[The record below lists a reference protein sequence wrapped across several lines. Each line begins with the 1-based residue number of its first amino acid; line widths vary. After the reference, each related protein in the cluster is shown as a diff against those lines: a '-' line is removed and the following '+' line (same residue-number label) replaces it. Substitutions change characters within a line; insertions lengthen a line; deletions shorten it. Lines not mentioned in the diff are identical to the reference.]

1 MSDIPNGGDERL
13 CVLILESDI
22 IVRTEIAE
30 YLRDCGYKVIEAVT
44 GDEAMIM
51 LEAPGVRINA
61 ILADVNASG
70 SPDGFGL
77 ARWVRTNRH
86 EIDVVLTG
94 TVEKTAKEAG
104 DLCEDGPVLSKPYD
118 PQVVI
123 DRIKRLLAAR
133 DRNT

>member
-94 TVEKTAKEAG
+94 TVEKAAKEAG

>member
-86 EIDVVLTG
+86 EIDVALTG
-94 TVEKTAKEAG
+94 TVEKAAKEAG